1 MNFNAK
7 VFGFAVLSFSVLIL
21 SACATTSMQTTAQTK
36 PGFSNI
42 TDVPIPQS
50 AHMNLN
56 KSMVMGGG
64 NSWTGH
70 LVYETN
76 RPQAEVIDFMNENM
90 QQADWTKISESRAK
104 DTVIT
109 FMKEKRVATIRI
121 LNDDGYLSKQT
132 TVTIDMANSKLRS
145 IKTAVIKDE
154 PNEEKD
160 LTNEKNEV

>member
-1 MNFNAK
+1 
-7 VFGFAVLSFSVLIL
+7 
-21 SACATTSMQTTAQTK
+21 
-36 PGFSNI
+36 
-42 TDVPIPQS
+42 
-50 AHMNLN
+50 
-56 KSMVMGGG
+56 MVMGGG